1 MMNRSVM
8 GRQMFA
14 KGGAAFPDI
23 SGDGQVTQKDILM
36 GRGVIPRTMQEGGI
50 ADPMMMQ
57 GMDPSMVPQEDPMMA
72 QQGEVDPEI
81 LAGMFGQMET
91 QMAGIEDSDDLE
103 GMMNAVRGDQQPIE
117 ARRAE
122 LAGLVGPEDAQVTP
136 ESVLALVQP
145 VMQLASLDQ
154 GIGGLAEEE
163 MSGIS
168 MEGPMGEGIMSTVNT
183 EPAAAPMPPPTGQAM
198 MDPAMMGVGNP
209 PPVNFRQGGVVQYMQ
224 PGGVV
229 GAAPFYQSP
238 ESIDSLNLKQSASD
252 RLDIINEIVGQ
263 RPDQSANIA
272 EQQKLNKSQ
281 MYFDIAQAALEFAT
295 PGSRQMSPAE
305 RLAEAVKDTDLLPK
319 IGARG
324 QNLLELKRA
333 DELSAYEDRAAKGLT
348 AIEGAESAL
357 ARASAQQYGSAEN
370 ALGRSQDLLL
380 QGNTFDFTT
389 SERKDTQQYQ
399 DRVRGQVQTNNKEL
413 MRLEN
418 KFDRQSMLLK
428 DGLTK
433 ENMALQQQYT
443 KTNHTIDFNRDLDKM
458 NLSNAFDINKME
470 IGHGQNVAITNLK
483 GAIDRESQIT
493 QNAFTSAENVL
504 KRSFDRDTQLTDQE
518 FRLELQDDL
527 QRFNMLEKD
536 KDRAIAKINRAFD
549 ETLAL
554 RGADQKDKA
563 LTLEERKVILDEA
576 YKMGML
582 TIEELGLNSNKLG
595 SESKTRQI
603 SYITNPER
611 LNAYSTGSLGE
622 NKAEFDQAILDYVKP
637 ERVWDAELGAYKEG
651 AGGQLAPDVLEAI
664 KTGDVKLYNSIV
676 RNSMSI
682 EDGIAKAPTLTNAT
696 SQLFLENGDVNL
708 DSPLWNAKEA
718 VRFNPEVDYKKVIG
732 ASRLLP
738 GAEKYFSEGF
748 AEFFGGKPSEDSV
761 DMSIAQ
767 SGLNALANDLLQF
780 STNQSDDRVLKFVQ
794 ELIEKETSNIRPG
807 GFFAKTDADALATLG
822 ELSNTLQAGMKESR
836 LVLPEY
842 KGDATGY
849 TKAEV
854 VKNRLNMNKM
864 KLLLN
869 DVLAFEKAFMYK
881 EPIRT
886 GVTGDDQS
894 ADEVKNQILQMRKTN
909 G

>member
-14 KGGAAFPDI
+14 AGGAAFPDI

-36 GRGVIPRTMQEGGI
+36 GRGVLPRPMQEGGI

-72 QQGEVDPEI
+72 QQGEVDPEV

-91 QMAGIEDSDDLE
+91 QMAGIEDSEDLE
-103 GMMNAVRGDQQPIE
+103 GMMNAVRGDQQPVE

-122 LAGLVGPEDAQVTP
+122 LASFVGPEDAQITP

-145 VMQLASLDQ
+145 VMQLAAVDQ
-154 GIGGLAEEE
+154 GIGGLAAEE
-163 MSGIS
+163 MGEVS

-183 EPAAAPMPPPTGQAM
+183 APDAAPMPPPTGQAM
-198 MDPAMMGVGNP
+198 MDPAMMGVGNQ

-333 DELSAYEDRAAKGLT
+333 DELSSYEDRAAKGLT

-357 ARASAQQYGSAEN
+357 ARASAQQHDSAEN
-370 ALGRSQDLLL
+370 ALQFSQDLVV

-389 SERKDTQQYQ
+389 SERKDTQQYK
-399 DRVRGQVQTNNKEL
+399 DRVRGQVQTNNTEL

-433 ENMALQQQYT
+433 ENLALQQQYT
-443 KTNHTIDFNRDLDKM
+443 RTNHTIDFNRDLDKM

-470 IGHGQNVAITNLK
+470 IGHGQNVALTNLK

-536 KDRAIAKINRAFD
+536 KDRAVAKINRAFD

-563 LTLEERKVILDEA
+563 LTLDERKFILDEA

-582 TIEELGLNSNKLG
+582 NIEELGLNSNKLG

-603 SYITNPER
+603 GYITNPER
-611 LNAYSTGSLGE
+611 LNAYSTGALGN

-637 ERVWDAELGAYKEG
+637 ERVWDSELGAYKEG

-682 EDGIAKAPTLTNAT
+682 EDGISKATNLTSAT
-696 SQLFLENGDVNL
+696 SELFLENGDVNL
-708 DSPLWNAKEA
+708 DSPLWNAAES
-718 VRFNPEVDYKKVIG
+718 VRFNPEVDYPKVIG
-732 ASRLLP
+732 ASRLVA
-738 GAEKYFSEGF
+738 GARKYFSEGV
-748 AEFFGGKPSEDSV
+748 AEFTGGKPSDESV
-761 DMSIAQ
+761 NMSMAQ
-767 SGLNALANDLLQF
+767 SGLNALANDLLTF
-780 STNQSDDRVLKFVQ
+780 STNLTGDRVLKFVQ
-794 ELIEKETSNIRPG
+794 ELLAKETSNIRPG
-807 GFFAKTDADALATLG
+807 GVFARTDADALATLG
-822 ELSNTLQAGMKESR
+822 ELSNTLQSGMKKSR
-836 LVLPEY
+836 QVLPEY
-842 KGDATGY
+842 NGDATGY
-849 TKAEV
+849 TRAEV
-854 VKNRLNMNKM
+854 VKNRLNMNQM
-864 KLLLN
+864 KLMLN
-869 DVLAFEKAFMYK
+869 DILAFEKAFMFK

-894 ADEVKNQILQMRKTN
+894 ADEIKNQILQMRKTN